1 MGSTPTI
8 GSNSKPRISF
18 FRGAF
23 INGVCLFKSF
33 LKRAFAFLLTLLIT
47 AGSLFACFSTKS
59 LADSPYSISGT
70 AYIKKT
76 GFTIGTNESGIL
88 KIGEGGSG
96 RGLQTL
102 NIRLDMHDTTV
113 SGSLQY
119 RIYIS
124 KKGWQDWTDSG
135 NTTGLTTMPYLI
147 TGIQMRL
154 TGTLADSYSV
164 WYAAY
169 TDRHKDL
176 EGWVSDGAIAGS
188 SSEGRKIEQL
198 KVMLVKRDT
207 TFGYSE
213 ISFRSYMQRT
223 GWEKKWKGSNR
234 TTGSAGK
241 NRKLMGFELSLRS
254 NGYSGGIEY
263 RTLIGGGDWQKWMSD
278 GTFSGTTKKGKKI
291 EAIEIRLT
299 GEIANHYDIYYRT
312 YSGGLGWFVWAK
324 NGEASGTR
332 RIGRH
337 IEAIQISL
345 VKKGQGDPGK
355 LGKAKCN
362 IGYKFCSASTHT
374 GVSDWKI
381 SPTGR
386 SRGFASAV
394 LRRAKYYNRTEYKDM
409 MCDRL
414 VTQVLTD
421 VLGSQ
426 LGKKKGARY
435 PRLNEW
441 MGCSSL
447 EALLT
452 STFTYKD
459 KEGRLV
465 ICRPV
470 TTSKLKKIK
479 KITEADFNEWLT
491 SYCRPGDILIFY
503 NKNKKP
509 IHCGIY
515 SGVQNGSVKDYEH
528 FHGSMKGKKESDTK
542 PGPYIWHSA
551 YTTGVANKYA
561 FWAAEPGKRAM
572 YVKRFRVD
580 SGYSQPPAPKDQ

>member
-1 MGSTPTI
+1 MYL
-8 GSNSKPRISF
+8 
-18 FRGAF
+18 FRT
-23 INGVCLFKSF
+23 F
-33 LKRAFAFLLTLLIT
+33 LKRSAAFIIALLLTAGTLLT
-47 AGSLFACFSTKS
+47 CFSTKS
-59 LADSPYSISGT
+59 LADSLYKLSGS

-76 GFTIGTNESGIL
+76 GFTVGKNVSGIL
-88 KIGEGGSG
+88 VIGESGSG

-102 NIRLDMHDTTV
+102 NVQLDINDPSL

-119 RIYIS
+119 RVYIS
-124 KKGWQDWTDSG
+124 KKGWQDWTENG
-135 NTTGLTTMPYLI
+135 QTTSLTSMPNLI

-154 TGTLADSYSV
+154 TGRLADSYGI
-164 WYAAY
+164 WYIAC
-169 TDRHKDL
+169 TDRHKDRQ
-176 EGWVSDGAIAGS
+176 GWVCDGSLAGS
-188 SSEGRKIEQL
+188 PSEGRKIEEF

-207 TFGYSE
+207 SFGYSE
-213 ISFRSYMQRT
+213 VSFRSFMQKT
-223 GWEKKWKGSNR
+223 GWEKNWKYSNH
-234 TTGSAGK
+234 TTGRAGK
-241 NRKLMGFELSLRS
+241 AKKLMGLELSLRS
-254 NGYSGGIEY
+254 NEYSGRIEY

-299 GEIANHYDIYYRT
+299 GEISNHYDIYYRT
-312 YSGGLGWFVWAK
+312 YSGGLGWFMWAK

-332 RIGRH
+332 KIGRH

-345 VKKGQGDPGK
+345 VRKGGKEPGR
-355 LGKAKCN
+355 LGKAKCT

-381 SPTGR
+381 SPNGS
-386 SRGFASAV
+386 SRGFAASV

-441 MGCSSL
+441 MGLSSL
-447 EALLT
+447 EALLS
-452 STFTYKD
+452 STFTYRD
-459 KEGRLV
+459 KAGRLV

-479 KITEADFNEWLT
+479 RITEEDFNAWLT

-515 SGVQNGSVKDYEH
+515 SGVQTGSVKDYEY
-528 FHGSMKGKKESDTK
+528 FHGSKKGKKESDMK
-542 PGPYIWHSA
+542 PGPYMWHSA

-561 FWAAEPGKRAM
+561 FWAAEPGTRAK
-572 YVKRFRVD
+572 YVRRFRVD